1 MTTVIAVYNSQGC
14 VGRCDAKC
22 HEAQEPVCHCVCGG
36 VNHGA
41 GIIQARAN
49 TKKIAEARIRAN
61 VSKDQADKTL
71 RVFKEQRQLKMF
83 D

>member
-1 MTTVIAVYNSQGC
+1 MATVIAVYNSQGC

-22 HEAQEPVCHCVCGG
+22 HEAKEPECHCICGG
-36 VNHGA
+36 ANHGA
-41 GIIQARAN
+41 GITQARAN

-61 VSKDQADKTL
+61 VPKDQVDKAL